1 MYKLELKI
9 LLVGDKNAGKTEIV
23 EKYVDNRSND
33 IHLTTI
39 GSEHKDK
46 IITIDNYEIKLMI
59 WDTSGQERYRS
70 INRNFFRNT
79 DGIIFVYNVTDLS
92 SFEHIKEW
100 IRNIKER
107 DKNFKCVLCG
117 NKADLE
123 QGKERQILTEELEYY
138 GKEESLPAFEISS
151 KKGYNLSEA
160 FNKLVHMIMTNKSEE
175 ELIRQY
181 GLNNYAENLKLYQ
194 EKKEKEQTLSQIE
207 KEKEKEEINI
217 IIKVNKLDKLNK
229 YTKY

>member
-9 LLVGDKNAGKTEIV
+9 LLVGDKNAGKTDIV

-46 IITIDNYEIKLMI
+46 VITIDNYEIKLMI

-70 INRNFFRNT
+70 INRNFIRNT
-79 DGIIFVYNVTDLS
+79 DGIIFVYNITDLS

-123 QGKERQILTEELEYY
+123 QGKERRILTDELEYY
-138 GKEESLPAFEISS
+138 GRVEIIPVYEISS
-151 KKGYNLSEA
+151 KTGYNLKEA
-160 FNKLVHMIMTNKSEE
+160 FNKLVHMIMAYRSEE

-181 GLNNYAENLKLYQ
+181 GLNNYAENLTLYQ
-194 EKKEKEQTLSQIE
+194 EKKEKEQTLSQ

>member
-1 MYKLELKI
+1 MYQLELKI

-23 EKYVDNRSND
+23 ETYVDNRSNN

-46 IITIDNYEIKLMI
+46 VITIDNYEIKLMI

-70 INRNFFRNT
+70 INRNFIRNT
-79 DGIIFVYNVTDLS
+79 DGIIFVYNITDLS
-92 SFEHIKEW
+92 SFENIKIW
-100 IRNIKER
+100 IRNMKER
-107 DKNFKCVLCG
+107 DINFKCVLCG

-123 QGKERQILTEELEYY
+123 QGKGRRILIEELEFY
-138 GKEESLPAFEISS
+138 GKEENLPVLEISS
-151 KKGYNLSEA
+151 KTGYNLKEA
-160 FNKLVHMIMTNKSEE
+160 FNKLVHMIMANKTEE

-194 EKKEKEQTLSQIE
+194 EKKEKEQKSLQ
-207 KEKEKEEINI
+207 KEKEKEEMNI
-217 IIKVNKLDKLNK
+217 VIKVNKLDKLNK